1 MCGSFRV
8 CAYRPEPV
16 DGDACD
22 AYQLSVLCAQCD
34 KCYWIQETAKYNHL
48 IWVSYLFVDDMP

>member
-22 AYQLSVLCAQCD
+22 AYQLSVHSVINVIGSRRLPN
-34 KCYWIQETAKYNHL
+34 ITTLSGFL
-48 IWVSYLFVDDMP
+48 IFLL

>member
-22 AYQLSVLCAQCD
+22 AYQLSVHSVINVIGSRRLPN
-34 KCYWIQETAKYNHL
+34 ITTISGFL
-48 IWVSYLFVDDMP
+48 IFLLMTCLR